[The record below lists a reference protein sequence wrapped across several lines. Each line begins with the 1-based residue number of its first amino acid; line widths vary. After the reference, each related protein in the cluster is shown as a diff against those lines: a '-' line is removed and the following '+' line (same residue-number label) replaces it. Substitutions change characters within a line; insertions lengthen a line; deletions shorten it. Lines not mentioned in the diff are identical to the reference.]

1 MSHQRPRA
9 NRARRQ
15 HQNFITRHDL
25 LPGEFLTEV
34 ALLTRNG
41 HVVMLPRALISPCY
55 QQSYIPA
62 ATEEI
67 WDGATQQ
74 LTAEE
79 ASFST
84 VRYSPM
90 GLLSSNRSPRTWY
103 KIPQMSPQ
111 WTIMRFPILDSELC
125 RQKGVST
132 IPGRPFIIWR
142 RQFLS
147 RLLTPRTPYV
157 FDGSNTA
164 AMGDQG
170 QNADIQSGMGRMPS
184 VFTHGGVDSDNQ
196 VRMERT
202 PSVVEQGGFDLNG
215 QTEIRSV
222 YFRLST
228 PRELL

>member
-15 HQNFITRHDL
+15 HQNFITRDDL

-41 HVVMLPRALISPCY
+41 HVVMLPRALISPRH

-67 WDGATQQ
+67 WGGATQQ

-84 VRYSPM
+84 VRYSPIR
-90 GLLSSNRSPRTWY
+90 LLSSNRSPCTWY

-125 RQKGVST
+125 RQKGVS
-132 IPGRPFIIWR
+132 IIQGRSFIIWH

-147 RLLTPRTPYV
+147 GLLTPRTPYV

-164 AMGDQG
+164 MGDQG
-170 QNADIQSGMGRMPS
+170 QNADNQSGMGRMPS

-196 VRMERT
+196 VRMGRT
-202 PSVVEQGGFDLNG
+202 PSAVEQGGCDLNG

-222 YFRLST
+222 YFRWST

>member
-9 NRARRQ
+9 IRARRQ
-15 HQNFITRHDL
+15 HQNFITRDDL

-41 HVVMLPRALISPCY
+41 HVVMLPRALISPRY

-62 ATEEI
+62 AAEEI
-67 WDGATQQ
+67 WGGATQQ
-74 LTAEE
+74 PTAEE

-132 IPGRPFIIWR
+132 ILGRPFIIWH

-147 RLLTPRTPYV
+147 GLLTPRTPYV
-157 FDGSNTA
+157 LMGVIRRQWVIRDRVPITRVAWGACLRFSPMEGWIRTTKFGWDARLQLSN
-164 AMGDQG
+164 
-170 QNADIQSGMGRMPS
+170 
-184 VFTHGGVDSDNQ
+184 
-196 VRMERT
+196 
-202 PSVVEQGGFDLNG
+202 
-215 QTEIRSV
+215 
-222 YFRLST
+222 
-228 PRELL
+228 REGLI